1 MMANLQAIARA
12 NLGDRRDG
20 RVAPPAHFVEILNQ
34 QLAGRFGDNRYSTLF
49 WAEYNAQTSVLT
61 YVTAGHPSPILTGST
76 GEIGGWIR
84 LVFRLECSRTRN
96 IRLARYGCSRE
107 AG

>member
-20 RVAPPAHFVEILNQ
+20 RVAPPAHFVEIL
-34 QLAGRFGDNRYSTLF
+34 AGRFGDNRYSTLF
-49 WAEYNAQTSVLT
+49 RAEYNAQTSVLT
-61 YVTAGHPSPILTGST
+61 YVNAGHPSPILTGST

-84 LVFRLECSRTRN
+84 LVFRSECSRTRN